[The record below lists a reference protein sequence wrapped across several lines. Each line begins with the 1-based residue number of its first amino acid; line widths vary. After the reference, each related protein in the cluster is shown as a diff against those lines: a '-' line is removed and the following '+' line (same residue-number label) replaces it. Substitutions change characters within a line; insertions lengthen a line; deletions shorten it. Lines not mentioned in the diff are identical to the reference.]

1 MAKNH
6 LWLVRF
12 EATDLHGVSR
22 SKSIPAHFFQ
32 VTFTS
37 RVMAE
42 CNFMTISKPMVYI
55 TLSYFVVI
63 HTASLAE
70 KEPQNKPI
78 LYFVSSLVP
87 SQTHY
92 CSPRSWTH
100 NFSSQTAIPLPN
112 RNIKLIKTGNFT
124 PSALNNFPLQ
134 SYLFS
139 LTAIMKIIFCLTWEN
154 CNRRPRS
161 KYKRGKII
169 K

>member
-1 MAKNH
+1 MKHIKQEMAKNH
-6 LWLVRF
+6 LWLVQL

-70 KEPQNKPI
+70 KNPQTNQYFILFLLLSLPKHIIAPQGAEHIISAPKQPFLYPI
-78 LYFVSSLVP
+78 E
-87 SQTHY
+87 
-92 CSPRSWTH
+92 
-100 NFSSQTAIPLPN
+100 I
-112 RNIKLIKTGNFT
+112 
-124 PSALNNFPLQ
+124 
-134 SYLFS
+134 
-139 LTAIMKIIFCLTWEN
+139 
-154 CNRRPRS
+154 
-161 KYKRGKII
+161 
-169 K
+169 

>member
-6 LWLVRF
+6 LQFVRF

-32 VTFTS
+32 VSFTS
-37 RVMAE
+37 RVMTG
-42 CNFMTISKPMVYI
+42 CNFMTISKPNSPYYSF
-55 TLSYFVVI
+55 LFYCNPHSNF
-63 HTASLAE
+63 SW
-70 KEPQNKPI
+70 KPI

-112 RNIKLIKTGNFT
+112 RNIKLIKTGNFS

-134 SYLFS
+134 NYLFS

-161 KYKRGKII
+161 KYKRGKNN
-169 K
+169 